1 MISIKHT
8 VMLKFTETLWDTVM
22 LENMLTGGYDNIW
35 DRANLWGTVT
45 LWGKIDMRF
54 QETW

>member
-1 MISIKHT
+1 
-8 VMLKFTETLWDTVM
+8 MLKFTETLWDTVM